1 MERNGQQWMSAFKCH
16 NRVNELPME
25 WTFSPWFLFIWYD
38 EIKRKGKE
46 VRGCSLSVDVNAM
59 LQRNHSISYCWPI
72 ALFLIVPII
81 KVAKLWVVQ
90 QLWCCGAVAVVN
102 TQDIIGCWLVRT
114 VYTRHASRVWQ
125 CNGEYVSCLIE
136 AASCRMV
143 ILTLLIN

>member
-102 TQDIIGCWLVRT
+102 TQDIIGWWGQ
-114 VYTRHASRVWQ
+114 YTPDMQAMFDQKELNTFLLESSSY
-125 CNGEYVSCLIE
+125 GKL
-136 AASCRMV
+136 
-143 ILTLLIN
+143 ILTLFHFKNL